1 MNSMVQNRWFVSFFN
16 ALPLP
21 LCLFTVLLAT
31 RASVSN
37 DVTNDRLRRDV
48 AATASVQRPLLV
60 KSVHQ
65 MNAVAR
71 RFSDKPYGSYTYGY
85 EYRRRRNQ
93 IDYPSRR

>member
-1 MNSMVQNRWFVSFFN
+1 MSPILQNRWFVSFFN
-16 ALPLP
+16 TLPLP
-21 LCLFTVLLAT
+21 LCLLVVLLAT
-31 RASVSN
+31 RARVS
-37 DVTNDRLRRDV
+37 DYATNVRLQRDV
-48 AATASVQRPLLV
+48 AATASARRPLFV
-60 KSVHQ
+60 ESVQQ